1 MISQYVLLNSAENC
15 LSTHIYM
22 LPEKVCI
29 IYVALATK
37 YKTIKKSIHDI
48 CYSCMFRCCINGKG
62 NLYPSVISKKTPT
75 ILVHLKIYCP
85 TIELKKAKPTEE
97 VY

>member
-1 MISQYVLLNSAENC
+1 
-15 LSTHIYM
+15 M
-22 LPEKVCI
+22 LPEKGIDDICG
-29 IYVALATK
+29 TS
-37 YKTIKKSIHDI
+37 YKTRKLQKNIHDI